1 MWSYL
6 LEEFSHVVQLTWRK
20 SILFYIKTITKITL
34 KAKTIIAE
42 NKYEIEE
49 IKEMKE
55 MKL

>member
-6 LEEFSHVVQLTWRK
+6 LEEFSHVVQFTWRK